1 MRRSAAT
8 ARRRVACDASPCRGD
23 DVVGVVSPHRTPL
36 AAVVGRRRSS
46 AVMIRSRLPRTCWF
60 ISARRVWPRAS
71 AAVMSSMTCRRW
83 VRCWGRNSAVVRNIG
98 QVRQAL
104 ACGQVFWTGRPQ
116 NPLGSAWVARPRRC
130 LAQAASASGP
140 SGSTTTVCAGDV
152 DLAGG
157 FPVPADGGVVQPG
170 VVRGHLRGVVI
181 EDAPH
186 DLLRDVPVDQPGA
199 EGVPPLVRGQPDRAA
214 VCVADIAAGQPAVER
229 EPVGR
234 CGDRGPAV
242 GVLRRPREQHR
253 RRRPTRRLLL
263 DDQGVE
269 LLVDRDQRLA
279 FHLVVE
285 VAQVGR
291 AVGVE

>member
-1 MRRSAAT
+1 MVT
-8 ARRRVACDASPCRGD
+8 
-23 DVVGVVSPHRTPL
+23 
-36 AAVVGRRRSS
+36 
-46 AVMIRSRLPRTCWF
+46 
-60 ISARRVWPRAS
+60 
-71 AAVMSSMTCRRW
+71 
-83 VRCWGRNSAVVRNIG
+83 NIG

-170 VVRGHLRGVVI
+170 VVRGHLRGVVV

-199 EGVPPLVRGQPDRAA
+199 EGVSPLVRGQAHRSA
-214 VCVADIAAGQPAVER
+214 VCVANIAAVQPAVER

-234 CGDRGPAV
+234 SGDRGRPSGFFV
-242 GVLRRPREQHR
+242 GRGNSTGASLTPG
-253 RRRPTRRLLL
+253 LLL

-269 LLVDRDQRLA
+269 FLVDRDQRLA
-279 FHLVVE
+279 FHLVVD

-291 AVGVE
+291 AVGVGDDAVAASGAARR

>member
-1 MRRSAAT
+1 MVT
-8 ARRRVACDASPCRGD
+8 
-23 DVVGVVSPHRTPL
+23 
-36 AAVVGRRRSS
+36 
-46 AVMIRSRLPRTCWF
+46 
-60 ISARRVWPRAS
+60 
-71 AAVMSSMTCRRW
+71 
-83 VRCWGRNSAVVRNIG
+83 NIG

-104 ACGQVFWTGRPQ
+104 ACGQVFWTGSPQ

-140 SGSTTTVCAGDV
+140 SGSRATTLAGDV

-170 VVRGHLRGVVI
+170 VVGGHLRGVVI
-181 EDAPH
+181 EDAAH
-186 DLLRDVPVDQPGA
+186 DFLRDVAVDQPGA
-199 EGVPPLVRGQPDRAA
+199 EGVAPLVRGQLDRAA
-214 VCVADIAAGQPAVER
+214 VLVADIAAGQPAVER
-229 EPVGR
+229 EPVGDEA
-234 CGDRGPAV
+234 GRGPAV

-253 RRRPTRRLLL
+253 LPSRDAVLLF

-285 VAQVGR
+285 IAQVGG
-291 AVGVE
+291 AVGVEDDAVARQRSARR